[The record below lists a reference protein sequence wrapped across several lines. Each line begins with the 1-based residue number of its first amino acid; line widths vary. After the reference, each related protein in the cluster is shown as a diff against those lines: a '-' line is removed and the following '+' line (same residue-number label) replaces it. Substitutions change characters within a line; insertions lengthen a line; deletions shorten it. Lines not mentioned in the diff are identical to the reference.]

1 MSVSL
6 SPFDFII
13 DELDETLEIF
23 GGVPSTRLRPV
34 FNDLALCRY
43 IGPYPLET
51 VNRKILTS
59 IFEAEV
65 CNPKRLCIEHDFN
78 AISCPLYHMKFLQD
92 PTFTFFHQNGNIGF
106 IVCLLTLNNPF
117 LERYRV
123 SKGIIY

>member
-13 DELDETLEIF
+13 DELDETYEIF
-23 GGVPSTRLRPV
+23 GGVPSKHLRPV
-34 FNDLALCRY
+34 FSDLALCRY
-43 IGPYPLET
+43 IGSNPLET
-51 VNRKILTS
+51 VNKEILTS

-65 CNPKRLCIEHDFN
+65 HPKRLCFEHDFN

-106 IVCLLTLNNPF
+106 IVCLLSLSNKDYFKPK
-117 LERYRV
+117 
-123 SKGIIY
+123 SKF